1 METFKLQIGRWMQ
14 LEGPLWSGWWWW
26 WRWWWWQWWCLSYI
40 DDFVVQIWNYQD
52 GFTQLWLRTDGCR
65 SHGEASE
72 VGGFNPLSISSFV
85 LDSSILSMGSTYIS
99 NISYLIH
106 SRLCK
111 YISTQSPSQEVDNC
125 TWPAELR
132 GCQSI
137 LLQSEKCHQ
146 KNIYIITGWVFVFL
160 LFLRNFTKSTLI
172 QGEKCHKN
180 RYYHK
185 VRNVTNF
192 RMTKILRSF
201 LPWVLWQ

>member
-1 METFKLQIGRWMQ
+1 MGSPPCAIFRYPDDLRNIVQQCANSVAFFKPNNIRIRIRSSKHYSLT
-14 LEGPLWSGWWWW
+14 SV
-26 WRWWWWQWWCLSYI
+26 SYI

-137 LLQSEKCHQ
+137 LLQSEKCH
-146 KNIYIITGWVFVFL
+146 KKYIL
-160 LFLRNFTKSTLI
+160 L
-172 QGEKCHKN
+172 QGEYLFF
-180 RYYHK
+180 YYFWEISPSPH
-185 VRNVTNF
+185 
-192 RMTKILRSF
+192 
-201 LPWVLWQ
+201 